1 MTNNDVLRRI
11 RYILDLGDDK
21 MIAIFALAGR
31 AVTRAEVSDWL
42 KKEGDPAF
50 CECRDADLACFL
62 DGLIVDERG
71 PAPGGPRPPESRI
84 DNNLILTKLKIA
96 FALSGDDMMEI
107 IGSTGHRMSKHEV
120 SALFRKPGHKHYR
133 ECMDQ
138 VLRNVLK
145 GLQLRYRPDAASGPC
160 SRGRGPG

>member
-11 RYILDLGDDK
+11 RYILDLGDDA

-42 KKEGDPAF
+42 KKAGDPAF
-50 CECRDADLACFL
+50 SEPSDADLACFL
-62 DGLIVDERG
+62 DGLIVDKRG

-107 IGSTGHRMSKHEV
+107 IGSTGHRMSKHEL
-120 SALFRKPGHKHYR
+120 SALFRKPDHKHYR
-133 ECMDQ
+133 ACMDQ
-138 VLRNVLK
+138 VLRNVLQ
-145 GLQLRYRPDAASGPC
+145 GLQLRYRPGATSG
-160 SRGRGPG
+160 SA

>member
-11 RYILDLGDDK
+11 RYIFDLADDE
-21 MIAIFALAGR
+21 MIAIFGLGDR

-42 KKEGDPAF
+42 KKEEDPAF
-50 CECRDADLACFL
+50 CECGDADLACFL
-62 DGLIVDERG
+62 NGFIVDRRG

-84 DNNLILTKLKIA
+84 NNNLILTKLKIA
-96 FALSGDDMMEI
+96 LALSGDDMMEI
-107 IGSTGHRMSKHEV
+107 VSSAGHRMSKHEM

-145 GLQLRYRPDAASGPC
+145 GLQLRYRPGAASGEA
-160 SRGRGPG
+160 